1 VVKYTPRSVES
12 FAASDFLVGAFSFVV
27 VAVCITLHPV
37 LCAPTPADKQ
47 SAAVALVKALGMMI
61 TLLLGGRGC
70 RAANDRLVLL
80 SDSPA
85 DVSQPTSDSM
95 IALD

>member
-1 VVKYTPRSVES
+1 V
-12 FAASDFLVGAFSFVV
+12 ADFLAGAFSFVV

-37 LCAPTPADKQ
+37 LAPTPADKQ

-85 DVSQPTSDSM
+85 GFSQPASDNM
-95 IALD
+95 IALH